1 MVRARDIGIEIG
13 ALPTGPTN
21 SVLDVPGVGLG
32 HATVVRD
39 EPAPP
44 EGRGLA
50 RTGVSVLLLADD
62 AYRRPLA
69 AGGAVLNGAGECT
82 GFLSAGEWGAVES
95 PVFLTSTMQLGRV
108 YDAACELALEQ
119 DPGVADDVVIPV
131 VAECDDSFLNDCRRM
146 QVTADDVRAAHAEAL
161 ASRGST
167 QSARRGVGRCRD
179 RHVLPGVQGRDRY
192 GLARGRLARPT
203 ARAHRGGA
211 AADQLRGPRAARRGR
226 GPARAGGSPG
236 RPRRPGPPEPAGSC
250 IGVVV
255 TDAPVD
261 AAGCARLARRVGL
274 GLART
279 GSVAHHGS
287 GEIFLAVSTTC
298 RTDRDGTAQPGP
310 RVAGRGLDAL
320 FEAVVEA
327 TEEAVLDSMLA
338 SPTTVG
344 RDGHVSE
351 GLDPELVR
359 DPPGRPTMSG
369 TAQDL
374 RLTMADGTDLALT
387 LHLPDRSGSPA
398 LPRGGAALPQ
408 GRPDVVV
415 HRDLRAAARRV
426 RLRRLSR
433 RPARHRVE
441 PG

>member
-13 ALPTGPTN
+13 TLPTGPTN

-32 HATVVRD
+32 HATVLRD
-39 EPAPP
+39 EAPP
-44 EGRGLA
+44 PDGRGVA

-146 QVTADDVRAAHAEAL
+146 QVSAADVRAAYAEAL
-161 ASRGST
+161 ASQAAAHPPGEGSVGAGT
-167 QSARRGVGRCRD
+167 GMSCLGFKGGIGTASRVVVVTGSDGGGTTGQHTVAVLLLTNFGVRDQLVVAGVPLGRRLAGS
-179 RHVLPGVQGRDRY
+179 
-192 GLARGRLARPT
+192 GLAA
-203 ARAHRGGA
+203 
-211 AADQLRGPRAARRGR
+211 
-226 GPARAGGSPG
+226 
-236 RPRRPGPPEPAGSC
+236 GPPTPAGSC

-287 GEIFLAVSTTC
+287 GEIFLGVSTTC
-298 RTDRDGTAQPGP
+298 RTDRDGTAPAGP

-327 TEEAVLDSMLA
+327 SEEAVLNSMLA

-351 GLDPELVR
+351 GLDAELVR
-359 DPPGRPTMSG
+359 
-369 TAQDL
+369 AH
-374 RLTMADGTDLALT
+374 LA
-387 LHLPDRSGSPA
+387 G
-398 LPRGGAALPQ
+398 PR
-408 GRPDVVV
+408 
-415 HRDLRAAARRV
+415 
-426 RLRRLSR
+426 
-433 RPARHRVE
+433 
-441 PG
+441 